1 MSSTLLRAG
10 LWVVLIVIVLYVL
23 QQTFEE
29 GPLAEYV
36 TTPMLQKV
44 LALGILATVA
54 GIAMRFLEKGAK
66 AVTKN
71 RCAVCRTPVPP
82 GAIYCRAHLRSVLHR
97 EEDRE
102 HTNTHRRR

>member
-10 LWVVLIVIVLYVL
+10 LWVVLAVIILYVL

-36 TTPMLQKV
+36 TTAMLQKV
-44 LALGILATVA
+44 LALGLIAIAA
-54 GIAMRFLEKGAK
+54 GVAMRFLEKGAK
-66 AVTKN
+66 VVTKN
-71 RCAVCRTPVPP
+71 RCAVCRAPVPP
-82 GAIYCRAHLRSVLHR
+82 GAIYCRAHLRKVLHR

-102 HTNTHRRR
+102 HTMTHRRR

>member
-10 LWVVLIVIVLYVL
+10 LWVVLIVIVLYVV

-29 GPLAEYV
+29 GPLADYV
-36 TTPMLQKV
+36 TAPMLQKV
-44 LALGILATVA
+44 LGLGLLTAAA
-54 GIAMRFLEKGAK
+54 GIVMRVLEKGAK

-71 RCAVCRTPVPP
+71 RCSVCRAPVPS

-97 EEDRE
+97 EEDR
-102 HTNTHRRR
+102 THITRTRR